1 MGIVRRRMPA
11 ASLNQKS
18 KRPAAPGPLMSSDP
32 GAFLRS
38 DMCGYLS
45 GRGWMVWRLTPSIG
59 GMVLWG
65 HQSEEQASEIVR
77 VCSEGLGALS
87 SLDPAVPFT
96 ALLDLRHAGSIDLS
110 AFAVFHA
117 WLIDVNKQHSGLRV
131 VLLCEPSP
139 ESATLLGL
147 VQMSAPRIVLA
158 AGVEA
163 LGPILEDAGAPK
175 ALMARIDCTIEKL
188 MEPSPIASLRDTL
201 SRGQAMLSL
210 TTAARKLGMSV
221 RSLQRA
227 LEREGTTFERE
238 RAQVRKGI
246 FEALVSD
253 QSVKIDAVAA
263 SLGFG
268 SVRAFSTAFRRAVG
282 VSPRA
287 FRHRTG

>member
-1 MGIVRRRMPA
+1 MLVA
-11 ASLNQKS
+11 VSTK
-18 KRPAAPGPLMSSDP
+18 KFKKPAAPEPLPPSAPDEL
-32 GAFLRS
+32 GRA
-38 DMCGYLS
+38 DMRGYLS

-77 VCSEGLGALS
+77 VCSQGLGALAT
-87 SLDPAVPFT
+87 LDPAVPFT

-110 AFAVFHA
+110 AFAVFHS
-117 WLIDVNKQHSGLRV
+117 WLIDVNKQHSELRV

-139 ESATLLGL
+139 DSATLLGL

-163 LGPILEDAGAPK
+163 LGPILDDAGAPQ

-210 TTAARKLGMSV
+210 TSAARKLGMSV

-238 RAQVRKGI
+238 RSLVRKGI
-246 FEALVSD
+246 FEALVGD
-253 QSVKIDAVAA
+253 QSLKIDAVAA

-287 FRHRTG
+287 FRAKIG